1 MALAGGIGKRKKSFV
16 ETFLEEQ
23 ARVTKKTKQGTR
35 MELARAENR
44 KEKTYNNML
53 KAKQRAAQALEKLRE
68 VEAAHEAAREDV
80 ERLRKELD
88 EEMAMDVL

>member
-1 MALAGGIGKRKKSFV
+1 MAQARGKRSFV
-16 ETFLEEQ
+16 QTFLDEQ
-23 ARVTKKTKQGTR
+23 VRITKKTKQGTR
-35 MELARAENR
+35 MELARALNR
-44 KEKTYNNML
+44 KEKTYANMH
-53 KAKQRAAQALEKLRE
+53 KAKERAAQALEKLRE